1 MKVLVL
7 KVPEERQLLIL
18 VKVTFNCVL
27 AAFPPVQLSLSSYAF
42 MIHTIA
48 SSFEWGRNGLE
59 RPALHREESGRNRP
73 FGMWLRVC
81 ACVYMYTLKYS
92 YDINIL

>member
-1 MKVLVL
+1 MLVL

-27 AAFPPVQLSLSSYAF
+27 AAFPPVQLSLSSSAF

-48 SSFEWGRNGLE
+48 SSFEWGKKRL
-59 RPALHREESGRNRP
+59 REASPPQRGKWQKQAFWYEVACVC
-73 FGMWLRVC
+73 LRVY
-81 ACVYMYTLKYS
+81 VYT
-92 YDINIL
+92 

>member
-48 SSFEWGRNGLE
+48 SSFEW
-59 RPALHREESGRNRP
+59 EET
-73 FGMWLRVC
+73 
-81 ACVYMYTLKYS
+81 A
-92 YDINIL
+92 